1 MPSLQETAK
10 SRDYMEA
17 IFLLATHDKILETFL
32 AARSLEDVKQ
42 SSGWGF
48 SELMSDL
55 GNLEGTSRA
64 LTFLSTLASNP

>member
-1 MPSLQETAK
+1 MET
-10 SRDYMEA
+10 
-17 IFLLATHDKILETFL
+17 IFLLVSHDQILETFL
-32 AARSLEDVKQ
+32 AARSLDVKW

-55 GNLEGTSRA
+55 GNLEGTSRV